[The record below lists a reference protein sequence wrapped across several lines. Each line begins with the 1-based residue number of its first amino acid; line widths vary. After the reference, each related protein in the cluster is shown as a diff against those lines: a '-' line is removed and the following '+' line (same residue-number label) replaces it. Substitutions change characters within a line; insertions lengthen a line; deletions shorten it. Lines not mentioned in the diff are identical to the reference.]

1 MRDAGMRQGMGMPGS
16 PGALRGLTGAAS
28 RPAVASLGS
37 SLFQLG
43 NGRGT
48 VRRETGTG
56 AGRQGGS
63 RHSQAPC
70 QEAVGFDSGSAT
82 FYPSWEQGAEPGAAG
97 AEPCKPLPDARQE
110 GARGRRAATR
120 GGPGSARSYG
130 GSRRC
135 PGRGGSAGAGRA
147 ARLGVRV
154 VLLCHVLLQRGKRL
168 HGPRAEGTATVWGQ
182 RDPLPVPVALWV
194 SPTSGGLQGGAVP
207 SRCAGCGAPV
217 FPGQGKEAQSSS
229 LSHSILLPGM
239 AGLGSPAGTEPRS
252 CSLPSEQAASECLA
266 FSACPEQPSSAAPMC
281 HASSSSSARG
291 SSMSGCP
298 VRPPATSPLAQLGT
312 NPLCEH
318 TQRTLQR
325 RRSPSRLLIL
335 PRHPGPVNGG
345 IVRSRG
351 RCRERGHGWQH
362 GARNPHVCLALESPC
377 QPCPVWRAGDGHPC
391 PHPPLAGC
399 DGTSPSPADL
409 DKLLSDLRS
418 FLLILDQES
427 LSAVARAKKKSVA
440 DLLSRLQTPL
450 SEDAEYM
457 IMRCL
462 SPSPGTP
469 QGRASP
475 GTRTADATG
484 GRACECRPASTLS
497 LHGGS
502 KVPGDSPS
510 PPADDSYE
518 DAEPLGPGRCT
529 GSGGADTDS
538 SHYESYGEDEDG
550 VTDRAHYLRRPPA
563 AGPDAEPPGRPEAQL
578 CGFLWRKRWLGQWAK
593 QLFIVREHV
602 LLCFRCAADPQ
613 PVLELDLRGCRVTY
627 KAKRGKKMPHALKV
641 TGTAGEALVIG
652 FQSRQQ
658 AEDWRKVIEEVSS
671 DAPSGLAAIG
681 VPASPSSRLGRAAG
695 SQIGKED
702 EEEDCSRQSPAR
714 SPRPGEDAK
723 GGFLAVRLRG
733 RWQRLW
739 CAVRQGALRMFP
751 EPGGAQRPVCAL
763 RLEGCEVSPGTAASS
778 PQRLRIRIAQRGRE
792 LALLQTHSDEERE
805 AWLKTLRARGGGEPA
820 SNSPRT
826 ETPRLSDASSCP
838 AAGGL
843 LLRRVPTPN
852 AYMDDPFGQL
862 PPAEAPKHL
871 YSNVERLQQLQQN
884 LDRAAQGQ
892 CKRPVSALPTG
903 ACRNA
908 PGSAL
913 PSQAASAAA
922 LRGRAASPQRAKVS
936 PELQSRDLSR
946 SQRTLT
952 LPERKGARD
961 GLDILI
967 GKRAFPKL
975 EEKVGQLERACRM
988 KGRLKAGSEMNLLA
1002 IGKSLK
1008 GHIAATASSAGSEQ
1022 GSFLTPLLKR
1032 TASAK
1037 SALKPSPSP
1046 VIVEKGKVLQKRKE
1060 WEMKSAM

>member
-1 MRDAGMRQGMGMPGS
+1 M
-16 PGALRGLTGAAS
+16 
-28 RPAVASLGS
+28 
-37 SLFQLG
+37 
-43 NGRGT
+43 
-48 VRRETGTG
+48 
-56 AGRQGGS
+56 
-63 RHSQAPC
+63 
-70 QEAVGFDSGSAT
+70 
-82 FYPSWEQGAEPGAAG
+82 
-97 AEPCKPLPDARQE
+97 ARQ
-110 GARGRRAATR
+110 R
-120 GGPGSARSYG
+120 
-130 GSRRC
+130 
-135 PGRGGSAGAGRA
+135 
-147 ARLGVRV
+147 
-154 VLLCHVLLQRGKRL
+154 
-168 HGPRAEGTATVWGQ
+168 
-182 RDPLPVPVALWV
+182 
-194 SPTSGGLQGGAVP
+194 
-207 SRCAGCGAPV
+207 
-217 FPGQGKEAQSSS
+217 
-229 LSHSILLPGM
+229 
-239 AGLGSPAGTEPRS
+239 
-252 CSLPSEQAASECLA
+252 
-266 FSACPEQPSSAAPMC
+266 
-281 HASSSSSARG
+281 
-291 SSMSGCP
+291 
-298 VRPPATSPLAQLGT
+298 
-312 NPLCEH
+312 
-318 TQRTLQR
+318 
-325 RRSPSRLLIL
+325 
-335 PRHPGPVNGG
+335 
-345 IVRSRG
+345 
-351 RCRERGHGWQH
+351 
-362 GARNPHVCLALESPC
+362 
-377 QPCPVWRAGDGHPC
+377 
-391 PHPPLAGC
+391 
-399 DGTSPSPADL
+399 DL

-427 LSAVARAKKKSVA
+427 LSAAARAKKKSVA
-440 DLLSRLQTPL
+440 DLLSRLQSPP

-469 QGRASP
+469 QGRAGPVLLFPP
-475 GTRTADATG
+475 GTRTVDATG
-484 GRACECRPASTLS
+484 GRACDCRPASTPS

-502 KVPGDSPS
+502 KVPGVSPS

-518 DAEPLGPGRCT
+518 DTEPLGPGR

-550 VTDRAHYLRRPPA
+550 TMDRAHYLQQPLA
-563 AGPDAEPPGRPEAQL
+563 TGPDAEPPGRPEAQL

-613 PVLELDLRGCRVTY
+613 PLLELDLRGCCVAY

-641 TGTAGEALVIG
+641 TGTAGEVLVIG

-671 DAPSGLAAIG
+671 DAPSGLAAIS
-681 VPASPSSRLGRAAG
+681 VPASPSSRLSRAAG
-695 SQIGKED
+695 SQLGRE
-702 EEEDCSRQSPAR
+702 EEEDCSQRSPAR
-714 SPRPGEDAK
+714 SPQPGEDAK

-751 EPGGAQRPVCAL
+751 EPGGTQRPVCAL
-763 RLEGCEVSPGTAASS
+763 RLEGCEVSPGAAAGS

-792 LALLQTHSDEERE
+792 LALLQTRSDEERE

-820 SNSPRT
+820 SDSPHT
-826 ETPRLSDASSCP
+826 ETPKPGNASSSP

-862 PPAEAPKHL
+862 PPAEVPKHL
-871 YSNVERLQQLQQN
+871 YSNVERLQQLQQS
-884 LDRAAQGQ
+884 LDRAVQGQ
-892 CKRPVSALPTG
+892 RKRPLSALPTG
-903 ACRNA
+903 ACSHTT
-908 PGSAL
+908 GSAL
-913 PSQAASAAA
+913 PSQAASSSA
-922 LRGRAASPQRAKVS
+922 LRVRAASPQRAKVS

-1032 TASAK
+1032 TASAR

-1046 VIVEKGKVLQKRKE
+1046 VIVERGKVLQKRKE

>member
-1 MRDAGMRQGMGMPGS
+1 M
-16 PGALRGLTGAAS
+16 
-28 RPAVASLGS
+28 
-37 SLFQLG
+37 
-43 NGRGT
+43 
-48 VRRETGTG
+48 
-56 AGRQGGS
+56 
-63 RHSQAPC
+63 
-70 QEAVGFDSGSAT
+70 
-82 FYPSWEQGAEPGAAG
+82 
-97 AEPCKPLPDARQE
+97 ARQ
-110 GARGRRAATR
+110 R
-120 GGPGSARSYG
+120 
-130 GSRRC
+130 
-135 PGRGGSAGAGRA
+135 
-147 ARLGVRV
+147 
-154 VLLCHVLLQRGKRL
+154 
-168 HGPRAEGTATVWGQ
+168 
-182 RDPLPVPVALWV
+182 
-194 SPTSGGLQGGAVP
+194 
-207 SRCAGCGAPV
+207 
-217 FPGQGKEAQSSS
+217 
-229 LSHSILLPGM
+229 
-239 AGLGSPAGTEPRS
+239 
-252 CSLPSEQAASECLA
+252 
-266 FSACPEQPSSAAPMC
+266 
-281 HASSSSSARG
+281 
-291 SSMSGCP
+291 
-298 VRPPATSPLAQLGT
+298 
-312 NPLCEH
+312 
-318 TQRTLQR
+318 
-325 RRSPSRLLIL
+325 
-335 PRHPGPVNGG
+335 
-345 IVRSRG
+345 
-351 RCRERGHGWQH
+351 
-362 GARNPHVCLALESPC
+362 
-377 QPCPVWRAGDGHPC
+377 
-391 PHPPLAGC
+391 
-399 DGTSPSPADL
+399 DL

-418 FLLILDQES
+418 FLLILDRES
-427 LSAVARAKKKSVA
+427 LSAAARAKKKSVA
-440 DLLSRLQTPL
+440 DLLSRLQSPP

-475 GTRTADATG
+475 VPLFPPGTRTVDATG
-484 GRACECRPASTLS
+484 GRGCEYRPASTLS
-497 LHGGS
+497 RHGGS
-502 KVPGDSPS
+502 KVPGVSPS

-529 GSGGADTDS
+529 GSGGADSDS

-550 VTDRAHYLRRPPA
+550 VTDRAHYLRRPLA
-563 AGPDAEPPGRPEAQL
+563 AGPDAEPPGHPEAQL

-593 QLFIVREHV
+593 QLFIIREHV

-613 PVLELDLRGCRVTY
+613 PVLELDLRGCHVAY
-627 KAKRGKKMPHALKV
+627 KAKRGKKMPHILKV

-671 DAPSGLAAIG
+671 DAPIGLAAIS
-681 VPASPSSRLGRAAG
+681 VPASPSSRLGRETGLSG
-695 SQIGKED
+695 SQAVRSQLGKE

-763 RLEGCEVSPGTAASS
+763 RLESCEVSPGVAAGS

-792 LALLQTHSDEERE
+792 LALLQTCSDEERE
-805 AWLKTLRARGGGEPA
+805 AWLKTLRARGRGDLA
-820 SNSPRT
+820 SDSPRT
-826 ETPRLSDASSCP
+826 ETPRLGDASGCP

-843 LLRRVPTPN
+843 LLRRVSTPN
-852 AYMDDPFGQL
+852 TYMDDPFGQL

-871 YSNVERLQQLQQN
+871 YSNMERLQQLQS
-884 LDRAAQGQ
+884 LDRAVQGQ
-892 CKRPVSALPTG
+892 RKRPVSALPTG
-903 ACRNA
+903 ACSNT
-908 PGSAL
+908 PGSTL

-922 LRGRAASPQRAKVS
+922 LQGRAASPQRVKVS
-936 PELQSRDLSR
+936 PKLWSRDLSQ
-946 SQRTLT
+946 SQCTLT

-1046 VIVEKGKVLQKRKE
+1046 VIIEKGKVLQKRKE

>member
-1 MRDAGMRQGMGMPGS
+1 
-16 PGALRGLTGAAS
+16 
-28 RPAVASLGS
+28 
-37 SLFQLG
+37 
-43 NGRGT
+43 
-48 VRRETGTG
+48 
-56 AGRQGGS
+56 
-63 RHSQAPC
+63 
-70 QEAVGFDSGSAT
+70 
-82 FYPSWEQGAEPGAAG
+82 
-97 AEPCKPLPDARQE
+97 
-110 GARGRRAATR
+110 
-120 GGPGSARSYG
+120 
-130 GSRRC
+130 
-135 PGRGGSAGAGRA
+135 
-147 ARLGVRV
+147 
-154 VLLCHVLLQRGKRL
+154 
-168 HGPRAEGTATVWGQ
+168 
-182 RDPLPVPVALWV
+182 
-194 SPTSGGLQGGAVP
+194 
-207 SRCAGCGAPV
+207 
-217 FPGQGKEAQSSS
+217 
-229 LSHSILLPGM
+229 
-239 AGLGSPAGTEPRS
+239 
-252 CSLPSEQAASECLA
+252 
-266 FSACPEQPSSAAPMC
+266 MC
-281 HASSSSSARG
+281 HATSSSSVAQRSG
-291 SSMSGCP
+291 TLGCP
-298 VRPPATSPLAQLGT
+298 AQPPAMAPLAQPGT

-318 TQRTLQR
+318 TQRSLQR
-325 RRSPSRLLIL
+325 HRSPSPLLIL
-335 PRHPGPVNGG
+335 PRPPGPVNSG

-351 RCRERGHGWQH
+351 RCRERGRSRRHR
-362 GARNPHVCLALESPC
+362 ARNPHVCSASGSPC
-377 QPCPVWRAGDGHPC
+377 QPCPVRWAGGGHPC
-391 PHPPLAGC
+391 SDPPLVGSH
-399 DGTSPSPADL
+399 GMSLSSTDL

-418 FLLILDQES
+418 FLLILDRES
-427 LSAVARAKKKSVA
+427 LSTAARAKKKSVA
-440 DLLSRLQTPL
+440 DLLSRLQTPP

-475 GTRTADATG
+475 GTRTVDATG
-484 GRACECRPASTLS
+484 GRTCECRPASTLS
-497 LHGGS
+497 PHGGS
-502 KVPGDSPS
+502 KVPGVSPP

-550 VTDRAHYLRRPPA
+550 ITDRAHYLHRLPGGSPH
-563 AGPDAEPPGRPEAQL
+563 AEPSGLPEAQL

-602 LLCFRCAADPQ
+602 LLCFRCAADLQ

-641 TGTAGEALVIG
+641 MGTAGEVLVIG
-652 FQSRQQ
+652 FQSQQQ

-671 DAPSGLAAIG
+671 DAPSGLAAISI
-681 VPASPSSRLGRAAG
+681 PALPSSRLGRAAR
-695 SQIGKED
+695 SQLSKE
-702 EEEDCSRQSPAR
+702 EEEDRSRQSPAR

-751 EPGGAQRPVCAL
+751 EAGGTQHPVCAL
-763 RLEGCEVSPGTAASS
+763 RLDGCEVSPGAAAGS

-792 LALLQTHSDEERE
+792 LALLQTRSDEERE
-805 AWLKTLRARGGGEPA
+805 AWLKTLRARGGGELA
-820 SNSPRT
+820 SDSPRT
-826 ETPRLSDASSCP
+826 ETPKLGDASSCP

-852 AYMDDPFGQL
+852 TYMDDPFGQL

-871 YSNVERLQQLQQN
+871 GSNMERLQQLQQS
-884 LDRAAQGQ
+884 LDRPVQGQ
-892 CKRPVSALPTG
+892 RKRPVSALPITG
-903 ACRNA
+903 ACSS
-908 PGSAL
+908 GL

-922 LRGRAASPQRAKVS
+922 LRDRAASPQRAKVS
-936 PELQSRDLSR
+936 PEVRSRDLSR

-952 LPERKGARD
+952 LPEKKGARD

-967 GKRAFPKL
+967 GKKAFPKL

-1008 GHIAATASSAGSEQ
+1008 GHIAATASSAGSE

-1032 TASAK
+1032 TASAR
-1037 SALKPSPSP
+1037 SALKPSPTP
-1046 VIVEKGKVLQKRKE
+1046 VIIEKGNVLQKRKE

>member
-1 MRDAGMRQGMGMPGS
+1 MPPPPPPRHGGAARWAARRGPRPQLPSPDREQTRSVSAHRGAFSGTGPRPPSSSS
-16 PGALRGLTGAAS
+16 PGTPGMSIVGLCG
-28 RPAVASLGS
+28 
-37 SLFQLG
+37 
-43 NGRGT
+43 
-48 VRRETGTG
+48 
-56 AGRQGGS
+56 
-63 RHSQAPC
+63 
-70 QEAVGFDSGSAT
+70 
-82 FYPSWEQGAEPGAAG
+82 
-97 AEPCKPLPDARQE
+97 
-110 GARGRRAATR
+110 
-120 GGPGSARSYG
+120 
-130 GSRRC
+130 
-135 PGRGGSAGAGRA
+135 AGAGA
-147 ARLGVRV
+147 GS
-154 VLLCHVLLQRGKRL
+154 G
-168 HGPRAEGTATVWGQ
+168 GTASSTGHVT
-182 RDPLPVPVALWV
+182 
-194 SPTSGGLQGGAVP
+194 PTSV
-207 SRCAGCGAPV
+207 
-217 FPGQGKEAQSSS
+217 
-229 LSHSILLPGM
+229 
-239 AGLGSPAGTEPRS
+239 
-252 CSLPSEQAASECLA
+252 CSAS
-266 FSACPEQPSSAAPMC
+266 
-281 HASSSSSARG
+281 
-291 SSMSGCP
+291 
-298 VRPPATSPLAQLGT
+298 
-312 NPLCEH
+312 
-318 TQRTLQR
+318 
-325 RRSPSRLLIL
+325 
-335 PRHPGPVNGG
+335 
-345 IVRSRG
+345 
-351 RCRERGHGWQH
+351 
-362 GARNPHVCLALESPC
+362 ESPC
-377 QPCPVWRAGDGHPC
+377 QPCPVWRAGDRHPC

-399 DGTSPSPADL
+399 DGTSLSPADL

-418 FLLILDQES
+418 FLLILDRES
-427 LSAVARAKKKSVA
+427 LSTAARAKKKSVA
-440 DLLSRLQTPL
+440 DLLSRLQSPP

-475 GTRTADATG
+475 GTRMADARG

-497 LHGGS
+497 LQGGS
-502 KVPGDSPS
+502 KVPGVSLS
-510 PPADDSYE
+510 PPTDDSYE

-529 GSGGADTDS
+529 GSGEHPTAPPPRHPHAPSTLMPSRLSGGADSDS
-538 SHYESYGEDEDG
+538 SHYESYGEDEDS
-550 VTDRAHYLRRPPA
+550 VTDRAHYLWQPPA
-563 AGPDAEPPGRPEAQL
+563 AGPDAEAPGRPEAQL

-602 LLCFRCAADPQ
+602 LLCFRCAADLQ
-613 PVLELDLRGCRVTY
+613 PVLELDLRGCHVTY
-627 KAKRGKKMPHALKV
+627 KAKHGKKMPHTLKV
-641 TGTAGEALVIG
+641 MGMAGEALVIG

-671 DAPSGLAAIG
+671 DAPSGLAAIS

-695 SQIGKED
+695 SQLGK

-763 RLEGCEVSPGTAASS
+763 RLEGCEVSPGAAAGS

-792 LALLQTHSDEERE
+792 LALLQTRSDEERE

-820 SNSPRT
+820 GNSPCT
-826 ETPRLSDASSCP
+826 ETSRLGNASSCP

-843 LLRRVPTPN
+843 LLRRVPNPN

-862 PPAEAPKHL
+862 PPAEIPKHL
-871 YSNVERLQQLQQN
+871 YSNVERLQQLQQS
-884 LDRAAQGQ
+884 LDRAVQGQ

-903 ACRNA
+903 ACSNI

-913 PSQAASAAA
+913 PSQAA
-922 LRGRAASPQRAKVS
+922 LRGRAASPQQAKVS
-936 PELQSRDLSR
+936 PELWSRDLSR

-1008 GHIAATASSAGSEQ
+1008 GHIAATTSSAGSE

>member
-1 MRDAGMRQGMGMPGS
+1 MSRQ
-16 PGALRGLTGAAS
+16 R
-28 RPAVASLGS
+28 
-37 SLFQLG
+37 
-43 NGRGT
+43 
-48 VRRETGTG
+48 
-56 AGRQGGS
+56 
-63 RHSQAPC
+63 
-70 QEAVGFDSGSAT
+70 
-82 FYPSWEQGAEPGAAG
+82 
-97 AEPCKPLPDARQE
+97 
-110 GARGRRAATR
+110 
-120 GGPGSARSYG
+120 
-130 GSRRC
+130 
-135 PGRGGSAGAGRA
+135 
-147 ARLGVRV
+147 
-154 VLLCHVLLQRGKRL
+154 
-168 HGPRAEGTATVWGQ
+168 
-182 RDPLPVPVALWV
+182 
-194 SPTSGGLQGGAVP
+194 
-207 SRCAGCGAPV
+207 
-217 FPGQGKEAQSSS
+217 
-229 LSHSILLPGM
+229 
-239 AGLGSPAGTEPRS
+239 
-252 CSLPSEQAASECLA
+252 
-266 FSACPEQPSSAAPMC
+266 
-281 HASSSSSARG
+281 
-291 SSMSGCP
+291 
-298 VRPPATSPLAQLGT
+298 
-312 NPLCEH
+312 
-318 TQRTLQR
+318 
-325 RRSPSRLLIL
+325 
-335 PRHPGPVNGG
+335 
-345 IVRSRG
+345 
-351 RCRERGHGWQH
+351 
-362 GARNPHVCLALESPC
+362 
-377 QPCPVWRAGDGHPC
+377 
-391 PHPPLAGC
+391 
-399 DGTSPSPADL
+399 DL

-418 FLLILDQES
+418 FLLILDRES
-427 LSAVARAKKKSVA
+427 LSAAARAKKKSVA
-440 DLLSRLQTPL
+440 DLLSRLQSPS

-469 QGRASP
+469 PAR
-475 GTRTADATG
+475 GTRTVAAMG
-484 GRACECRPASTLS
+484 GKVGECHPSSTPS
-497 LHGGS
+497 PHGGS
-502 KVPGDSPS
+502 KAMGISPS

-518 DAEPLGPGRCT
+518 DAEPLSSGRCAS
-529 GSGGADTDS
+529 SGGADTDS

-563 AGPDAEPPGRPEAQL
+563 PGPDAEPPSRPEAQL

-593 QLFIVREHV
+593 QLFIVREHT

-613 PVLELDLRGCRVTY
+613 PVLELDLRGCRVTC
-627 KAKRGKKMPHALKV
+627 KAKRGKKMPHTLKV

-671 DAPSGLAAIG
+671 DAPSGLAAIS
-681 VPASPSSRLGRAAG
+681 VPASPSSRLGRAAQLG
-695 SQIGKED
+695 
-702 EEEDCSRQSPAR
+702 EEEEKEDCSRRSPAR

-763 RLEGCEVSPGTAASS
+763 RLEGCEVSPGAAAGS
-778 PQRLRIRIAQRGRE
+778 PQHLRIRIAQRGRE
-792 LALLQTHSDEERE
+792 LALLQARSDEERE
-805 AWLKTLRARGGGEPA
+805 AWLKTLRARGGEEPA
-820 SNSPRT
+820 GDTPPT
-826 ETPRLSDASSCP
+826 ETPRLGDGSSCP

-871 YSNVERLQQLQQN
+871 YSNVERLQQLQQS
-884 LDRAAQGQ
+884 LDRVVQGQ
-892 CKRPVSALPTG
+892 RKRPVSALPTG
-903 ACRNA
+903 ACSIS

-913 PSQAASAAA
+913 PSRAASAAA
-922 LRGRAASPQRAKVS
+922 LRGRAASPQRTKMS
-936 PELQSRDLSR
+936 PELQNRDLSR

-975 EEKVGQLERACRM
+975 EEKVGQLERACRV

-1022 GSFLTPLLKR
+1022 GSFLAPLLKR

-1046 VIVEKGKVLQKRKE
+1046 VIIEKGQVLQKRKE